1 VLAPRSPTLASTLS
15 QSAAAE
21 SSSLLRIVA
30 FVTASVLGHVVIAA
44 AMPDD
49 FSTGSAGSAA
59 DFPPPSF
66 PTPPSDQ
73 AVFFDVPEPEP
84 EPVVEEVEPP
94 VEEPLELPEEPPPP
108 VRTARVVDEPEEAP
122 EPPPTA
128 SPEAPNDEPPGGDTE
143 ATDGASAETGDL
155 QGTVVSTEGG
165 LAVDRRAGSGQDG
178 AAQGTVR
185 RGSGSSEPTPE
196 PTIDRRALTQ
206 GWMIEVHRAIGRAS
220 YTRSLLR
227 AQLEGRVV
235 VALLVDAEGRV
246 HGVRVA
252 RSSGEPMLDEAA
264 LEQLSQH
271 RQVPAPPSA
280 LSWQPREIQLPIVF
294 ELRDRG

>member
-1 VLAPRSPTLASTLS
+1 VLAPRSSTLASTLS
-15 QSAAAE
+15 PSAAAE

-49 FSTGSAGSAA
+49 L
-59 DFPPPSF
+59 PPPSF

-143 ATDGASAETGDL
+143 ATDGATAETGDL
-155 QGTVVSTEGG
+155 QGTVVHTEGG

-178 AAQGTVR
+178 AARGTVR
-185 RGSGSSEPTPE
+185 RGSGSPEPTPE

-271 RQVPAPPSA
+271 RQVPPPPSA

>member
-1 VLAPRSPTLASTLS
+1 MLAPRSSTLTSTLS
-15 QSAAAE
+15 PSAAAE
-21 SSSLLRIVA
+21 SSSLLRIAA
-30 FVTASVLGHVVIAA
+30 FVTASVLGHVVIAG

-49 FSTGSAGSAA
+49 L
-59 DFPPPSF
+59 PPPSF

-94 VEEPLELPEEPPPP
+94 VEEPPLELPEEPPPP
-108 VRTARVVDEPEEAP
+108 MRTARVVDEPEEAP

-143 ATDGASAETGDL
+143 AADGASAETGDL
-155 QGTVVSTEGG
+155 QGTVVHTEGG

-178 AAQGTVR
+178 AARGTVR
-185 RGSGSSEPTPE
+185 RGSGSPEPTPA

-271 RQVPAPPSA
+271 RQVPPPPSA

>member
-1 VLAPRSPTLASTLS
+1 VLAPRSPTLTSALS
-15 QSAAAE
+15 PSATAE

-30 FVTASVLGHVVIAA
+30 FVTASVLGHVVLAG
-44 AMPDD
+44 AMPD
-49 FSTGSAGSAA
+49 

-66 PTPPSDQ
+66 PTPPRDQ

-84 EPVVEEVEPP
+84 EPVVEEPP
-94 VEEPLELPEEPPPP
+94 VEEPLELPEEPPPVP
-108 VRTARVVDEPEEAP
+108 AARVVDEPEEAP

-128 SPEAPNDEPPGGDTE
+128 SPEASTDEPPGGDTE
-143 ATDGASAETGDL
+143 AAESASAETGDL
-155 QGTVVSTEGG
+155 QGTVVHTEGG
-165 LAVDRRAGSGQDG
+165 LAVDRQAGSGQDG
-178 AAQGTVR
+178 AARGTVR
-185 RGSGSSEPTPE
+185 RGSGSPEPTPE

-271 RQVPAPPSA
+271 RQVPPPPSA

>member
-1 VLAPRSPTLASTLS
+1 MLSPRGSTLTRTLSESEPSDAAST
-15 QSAAAE
+15 
-21 SSSLLRIVA
+21 LRIVA
-30 FVTASVLGHVVIAA
+30 FVTASVLGHVVVAG
-44 AMPDD
+44 AMP
-49 FSTGSAGSAA
+49 S

-66 PTPPSDQ
+66 PTPPSQQ
-73 AVFFDVPEPEP
+73 AVFLDLEPEP
-84 EPVVEEVEPP
+84 EPPIEEPAIEEAP
-94 VEEPLELPEEPPPP
+94 VEEPLVLPEEAPPIRTARVVEQAPEEPPP
-108 VRTARVVDEPEEAP
+108 TAAPEAP
-122 EPPPTA
+122 ESDA
-128 SPEAPNDEPPGGDTE
+128 PPGGDPE
-143 ATDGASAETGDL
+143 ATSDATSETGDV

-178 AAQGTVR
+178 AAQGTLR
-185 RGSGSSEPTPE
+185 RGSGSPEPTPS

-206 GWMIEVHRAIGRAS
+206 GWMVEVHRAIGRAT

-227 AQLEGRVV
+227 AQIEGRVV

-264 LEQLSQH
+264 LEQLSHH
-271 RQVPAPPSA
+271 RVVPPPPAELTWS
-280 LSWQPREIQLPIVF
+280 PREIQLPIVF

>member
-1 VLAPRSPTLASTLS
+1 MLAPRSSTLASTLS
-15 QSAAAE
+15 PSAAAE

-49 FSTGSAGSAA
+49 L
-59 DFPPPSF
+59 PPPSF

-143 ATDGASAETGDL
+143 ATDGATAETGDL
-155 QGTVVSTEGG
+155 QGTVVHTEGG

-178 AAQGTVR
+178 AARGTVR
-185 RGSGSSEPTPE
+185 RGSGSPEPTPE

-271 RQVPAPPSA
+271 RQVPPPPSA

>member
-1 VLAPRSPTLASTLS
+1 MLAPRSSTLTS
-15 QSAAAE
+15 PLSSSTAAE
-21 SSSLLRIVA
+21 SSSPLRIVV
-30 FVTASVLGHVVIAA
+30 FVTASVLGHVVIAG
-44 AMPDD
+44 AMPNDL
-49 FSTGSAGSAA
+49 
-59 DFPPPSF
+59 PPPSF
-66 PTPPSDQ
+66 PTPPSHP
-73 AVFFDVPEPEP
+73 AVFFDLPEPEP

-94 VEEPLELPEEPPPP
+94 VEEPLELPEEPPP

-128 SPEAPNDEPPGGDTE
+128 SPEAPTDEPPGGDSE
-143 ATDGASAETGDL
+143 ATDDASAETGDL
-155 QGTVVSTEGG
+155 QGTVVHTEGG

-185 RGSGSSEPTPE
+185 RGSGAPAPTPA

-252 RSSGEPMLDEAA
+252 RSSGEPLLDEAA

-271 RQVPAPPSA
+271 RQVPPPPSVLA
-280 LSWQPREIQLPIVF
+280 WQPREIQLPIVF
-294 ELRDRG
+294 ELRERG

>member
-1 VLAPRSPTLASTLS
+1 MLAPRSPTLTSTLS
-15 QSAAAE
+15 PSAAAE

-44 AMPDD
+44 AMPNDV
-49 FSTGSAGSAA
+49 
-59 DFPPPSF
+59 PPPSF

-84 EPVVEEVEPP
+84 EPAVEEPPVEEPP
-94 VEEPLELPEEPPPP
+94 VEEPLELPEEPPP

-128 SPEAPNDEPPGGDTE
+128 SEEAPTDEPSGGDTE
-143 ATDGASAETGDL
+143 ATDEASAETGDL

-178 AAQGTVR
+178 AARGTVR
-185 RGSGSSEPTPE
+185 RGSGSPEPTPE

-271 RQVPAPPSA
+271 RQVPPPPSA
-280 LSWQPREIQLPIVF
+280 LAWQPREIQLPIVF

>member
-1 VLAPRSPTLASTLS
+1 MLAPRSSTLTRALVPSEPSDAASTL
-15 QSAAAE
+15 
-21 SSSLLRIVA
+21 RIIA
-30 FVTASVLGHVVIAA
+30 FVTASVLGHVVIAG
-44 AMPDD
+44 AMP
-49 FSTGSAGSAA
+49 A
-59 DFPPPSF
+59 DVPPPSF

-94 VEEPLELPEEPPPP
+94 VEEPLELPEEPPP
-108 VRTARVVDEPEEAP
+108 VRAARVVDEPEEAP

-178 AAQGTVR
+178 AARGTVR
-185 RGSGSSEPTPE
+185 RGSGSPEPTPA

-271 RQVPAPPSA
+271 RQVPPPPSA

>member
-1 VLAPRSPTLASTLS
+1 MLSPRGSILTRTLPESEPSDAAST
-15 QSAAAE
+15 
-21 SSSLLRIVA
+21 LRIVA
-30 FVTASVLGHVVIAA
+30 FVTASVLGHVVVAG
-44 AMPDD
+44 AMPSDI
-49 FSTGSAGSAA
+49 
-59 DFPPPSF
+59 PPPSF
-66 PTPPSDQ
+66 PTPPSQQ
-73 AVFFDVPEPEP
+73 AVFFDLDEPEP
-84 EPVVEEVEPP
+84 EPPIEEPAIEEPVEEP
-94 VEEPLELPEEPPPP
+94 VEEPLILPEEAPPI
-108 VRTARVVDEPEEAP
+108 RTARVVEQPAE

-128 SPEAPNDEPPGGDTE
+128 APEAPTDAPPGGDPE
-143 ATDGASAETGDL
+143 ATTDATAEAGDL

-185 RGSGSSEPTPE
+185 RGSGSPEPTPA

-206 GWMIEVHRAIGRAS
+206 GWMVEVHRAIGRAT

-264 LEQLSQH
+264 LEQLSHH
-271 RQVPAPPSA
+271 RVVPPPPA
-280 LSWQPREIQLPIVF
+280 ELTWRPREIQLPIVF

>member
-1 VLAPRSPTLASTLS
+1 MLAPRSSTLASTLS
-15 QSAAAE
+15 PSAAAE

-49 FSTGSAGSAA
+49 L
-59 DFPPPSF
+59 PPPSF

-94 VEEPLELPEEPPPP
+94 VEEPPLELPEEPPPP

-143 ATDGASAETGDL
+143 ATDGATAETGDL
-155 QGTVVSTEGG
+155 QGTVVHTEGG

-178 AAQGTVR
+178 AARGTVR
-185 RGSGSSEPTPE
+185 RGSGSPEPTPE

-271 RQVPAPPSA
+271 RQVPPPPSA

>member
-1 VLAPRSPTLASTLS
+1 MLAPRSSTLTSTLS
-15 QSAAAE
+15 PSATAE

-49 FSTGSAGSAA
+49 L
-59 DFPPPSF
+59 PPPSF

-94 VEEPLELPEEPPPP
+94 VEEPPLELPEAPPPP
-108 VRTARVVDEPEEAP
+108 VRTARVVDEEAP

-128 SPEAPNDEPPGGDTE
+128 SPEVPNDSPPGGDTE
-143 ATDGASAETGDL
+143 ATDGARAETGDL
-155 QGTVVSTEGG
+155 QGTVVDTEGG

-178 AAQGTVR
+178 AARGTVL
-185 RGSGSSEPTPE
+185 RGSGNPEPSPE

-206 GWMIEVHRAIGRAS
+206 GWMVEVHRAIGRAS

-271 RQVPAPPSA
+271 RQVPPPPSA